1 MISFQPLELSRRAEY
16 ERCLA
21 HAGQRGC
28 ACSFVNL
35 YLWGRQQA
43 AFLDGYL
50 VIFSQFGQR
59 SIYPYPVGTGEIRP
73 VIEALMADARERG
86 LLCRLSGLTAADCMQ
101 LEELFPGR
109 FRFYPDRDS
118 CDYVYKIEDLATLA
132 GKKFQKKRNHLN
144 KFRQNHPDC
153 HAIALDNSNCDAAR
167 VLVDDWYASRLAAD
181 PMADFH
187 LEQRAIRR
195 AFAHRQELGLEGIVL
210 EEQGELIALALGS
223 RLSED
228 TFDIHFEKARED
240 VDGAY
245 PAVNQAFAAHLLQKY
260 PELNYLNREDDMGIP
275 GLRQAKL
282 SYNPDHLVVK
292 FWARLW
298 EDADED

>member
-1 MISFQPLELSRRAEY
+1 MIDYQPLALSRRAEY
-16 ERCLA
+16 DRCLKLA
-21 HAGQRGC
+21 DQRGC
-28 ACSFVNL
+28 ACTFVNL

-43 AFLDGYL
+43 AFLGGYL
-50 VIFSQFGQR
+50 TVFSQFGQR
-59 SIYPYPVGTGEIRP
+59 SIYPYPVGTGDIRP
-73 VIEALMADARERG
+73 VLEAIIADAGERG
-86 LLCRLSGLTAADCMQ
+86 ILCRLSGLSAEDCMQ

-118 CDYVYKIEDLATLA
+118 CDYVYKIEDLATLK

-153 HAIALDNSNCDAAR
+153 RVLPLDDSNCDAAR
-167 VLVDDWYASRLAAD
+167 VLVDDWYAARLSQD

-195 AFAHRQELGLEGIVL
+195 AFAHRKELGLEGVVL
-210 EEQGELIALALGS
+210 EENGELLAMALGS
-223 RLSED
+223 RLSGD

-245 PAVNQAFAAHLLQKY
+245 PAINQAFAAHLQTKY
-260 PELNYLNREDDMGIP
+260 PELRYLNREDDMGLP

>member
-1 MISFQPLELSRRAEY
+1 MIDFQPMDLARRAEY
-16 ERCLA
+16 DRCLGLA
-21 HAGQRGC
+21 SQRGC

-59 SIYPYPVGTGEIRP
+59 SIYPYPVGAGDIRP
-73 VIEALMADARERG
+73 VLEEVIRDATERG
-86 LLCRLSGLTAADCMQ
+86 LMCRLSGLTAADCMQ
-101 LEELFPGR
+101 LEELYPGR

-118 CDYVYKIEDLATLA
+118 CDYVYKIEDLATLK

-153 HAIALDNSNCDAAR
+153 RTRPLDDSNCDAAR
-167 VLVDDWYASRLAAD
+167 VLVDGWYAARLAAD
-181 PMADFH
+181 PMADLH

-195 AFAHRQELGLEGIVL
+195 AFAHRKELGLEGLVL
-210 EEQGELIALALGS
+210 EENGELLAMTLGS
-223 RLSED
+223 RLSD
-228 TFDIHFEKARED
+228 NTFDIHFEKARED

-245 PAVNQAFAAHLLQKY
+245 PAINQAFAAYLQEKY
-260 PELNYLNREDDMGIP
+260 PDLEYLNREDDMGIP

-292 FWARLW
+292 FWAKLW
-298 EDADED
+298 EAADED

>member
-1 MISFQPLELSRRAEY
+1 MLDFQPLELARREEY
-16 ERCLA
+16 DRCLA
-21 HAGQRGC
+21 QATERGC
-28 ACSFVNL
+28 ACSFNNL
-35 YLWGRQQA
+35 FLWGRQRA
-43 AFLDGYL
+43 AFVGGFL
-50 VIFSQFGQR
+50 VIFAQFGQR
-59 SIYPYPVGTGEIRP
+59 SIYTYPMGTGDVGP
-73 VIEALMADARERG
+73 VLEAIITDARERG
-86 LLCRLSGLTAADCMQ
+86 ILCRLACLTAQDCMD
-101 LEELFPGR
+101 LEERYPGR

-118 CDYVYKIEDLATLA
+118 CDYVYKIEDLAALK

-144 KFRQNHPDC
+144 KFRQNHPHC
-153 HAIALDNSNCDAAR
+153 RIQSITWENADAAQAF
-167 VLVDDWYASRLAAD
+167 VADWYAARQAAD

-195 AFAHRQELGLEGIVL
+195 AFAHRQALGMEGLIL
-210 EEQGELIALALGS
+210 EENGAVLAMTLGS
-223 RLSED
+223 RLSPD

-245 PAVNQAFAAHLLQKY
+245 PAINQAFAAWLQEKY
-260 PELNYLNREDDMGIP
+260 PELQFLNREDDMGIP

-298 EDADED
+298 EDSDED

>member
-1 MISFQPLELSRRAEY
+1 MLDFQPLDLARRAEY
-16 ERCLA
+16 DRCLSLA
-21 HAGQRGC
+21 TQRGC
-28 ACSFVNL
+28 ACGFTNL

-43 AFLDGYL
+43 AFVDGFL
-50 VIFSQFGQR
+50 VIFAQFGQR
-59 SIYPYPVGTGEIRP
+59 SIYAYPMGTGNIRP
-73 VIEALMADARERG
+73 VLDAVIADARQRG
-86 LLCRLSGLTAADCMQ
+86 ILCRLASLTDEDCME
-101 LEELFPGR
+101 LEELYPGK

-118 CDYVYKIEDLATLA
+118 CDYVYKIEDLSTLK

-153 HAIALDNSNCDAAR
+153 RALPITDDNLDAVRAF
-167 VLVDDWYASRLAAD
+167 VDDWYAARLAED
-181 PMADFH
+181 PLADFH

-195 AFAHRQELGLEGIVL
+195 AFAHRQELGLEGLVL
-210 EEQGELIALALGS
+210 EENGELVAMALGS
-223 RLSED
+223 RLSEN

-245 PAVNQAFAAHLLQKY
+245 PAINQAFAAWLWQQH
-260 PELNYLNREDDMGIP
+260 PELEYLNREDDMGIP

-298 EDADED
+298 EEHDED

>member
-1 MISFQPLELSRRAEY
+1 MIDFQPLDLSRRAEY
-16 ERCLA
+16 DRCLKLA
-21 HAGQRGC
+21 EQRGC

-43 AFLDGYL
+43 AFLGGYL
-50 VIFSQFGQR
+50 TVFSQFGQR
-59 SIYPYPVGTGEIRP
+59 SIYPYPVGAGDIRP
-73 VIEALMADARERG
+73 VLEAIIADAGERG
-86 LLCRLSGLTAADCMQ
+86 ILCRLSGLSARDCMQ
-101 LEELFPGR
+101 LEELLPGR

-118 CDYVYKIEDLATLA
+118 CDYVYKIEDLAALK

-153 HAIALDNSNCDAAR
+153 QAVPLDDRNCDAAR
-167 VLVDDWYASRLAAD
+167 VLVDDWYAARLAED

-187 LEQRAIRR
+187 LEQQAIRR
-195 AFAHRQELGLEGIVL
+195 AFAHRQELGLEGLVL
-210 EEQGELIALALGS
+210 EEKGELIAMALGS
-223 RLSED
+223 RLSDD

-245 PAVNQAFAAHLLQKY
+245 PAINQAFAAHLQAKY
-260 PELNYLNREDDMGIP
+260 PQLRYLNREDDMGLP

-282 SYNPDHLVVK
+282 SYNPDHMVVK